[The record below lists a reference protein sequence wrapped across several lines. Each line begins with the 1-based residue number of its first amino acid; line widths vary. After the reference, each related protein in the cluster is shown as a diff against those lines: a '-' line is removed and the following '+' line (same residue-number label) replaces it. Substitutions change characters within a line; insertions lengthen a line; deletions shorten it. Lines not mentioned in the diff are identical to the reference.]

1 MCTLVV
7 LHRCD
12 PDFPLVVAANRD
24 EWLVRQV
31 GDFEIRPVGQRVVLA
46 PKDLQA
52 GGTWLGLNDKGIFA
66 AITNRPGEK
75 DDNRRSRG
83 LLVMDALACE
93 DVREAAQ
100 ALEALPD
107 GAYNGFNLFVAD
119 AESAIMATYDKKVSL
134 MRCEA
139 GPHVIGNSDP
149 NDIIAPKVSRI
160 LTNVKKVAEKPPQE
174 WVSELTEVCRSHE
187 GEPPYGA
194 TCVHA
199 GEYGTKS
206 STLLVFD
213 ETGPSVLKHSW
224 GAPCETEYQNLSNL
238 LEELKPYK
246 SKLWQ
251 KSSLN

>member
-12 PDFPLVVAANRD
+12 PDMPLVVAANRD

-31 GDFEIRPVGQRVVLA
+31 EDFQIRSVGKRTVLA

-75 DDNRRSRG
+75 DDDRRSRG
-83 LLVMDALACE
+83 LLVLDTLACN
-93 DVREAAQ
+93 DIRQAAQ
-100 ALEALPD
+100 VLEALPD
-107 GAYNGFNLFVAD
+107 GAYNGFNLFVGNI
-119 AESAIMATYDKKVSL
+119 ESAFLATYDEKVSL
-134 MRCEA
+134 KTCEA
-139 GPHVIGNSDP
+139 GPYVIGNSDP
-149 NDIIAPKVSRI
+149 NGTATPKVSRI
-160 LTNVKKVAEKPPQE
+160 LDEVKRVTERCSKE
-174 WVSELTEVCRSHE
+174 WVKGLSEICRSHA

-206 STLLVFD
+206 STLIVFD
-213 ETGPSVLKHSW
+213 RNGPSLMQHSW
-224 GAPCETEYQNLSNL
+224 GAPCEKGYRNFDNL
-238 LEELKPYK
+238 LKDLEF
-246 SKLWQ
+246 SK
-251 KSSLN
+251 KKTRENNISS